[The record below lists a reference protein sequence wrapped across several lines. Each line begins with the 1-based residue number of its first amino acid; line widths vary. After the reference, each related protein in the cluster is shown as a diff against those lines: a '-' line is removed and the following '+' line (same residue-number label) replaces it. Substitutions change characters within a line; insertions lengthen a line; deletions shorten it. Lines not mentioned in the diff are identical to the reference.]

1 MWKLTI
7 EDDEQKATTLPLSHD
22 EYAVGRD
29 ETNSIRL
36 TDRNISRRHMVLRR
50 NADGWI
56 VRDLQSYNGT
66 WVNGNRVAGEQHV
79 GHNDTIQLGDYR
91 LEFSDE
97 AKIAPQTATLPGGVP
112 AVVTP
117 PPHQRPDRLVVVVGP
132 SPGQEFPLDRERFT
146 LGRAEEMTISINHSS
161 VSRHHA
167 DLIALGGGR
176 YEIMDRQSANGI
188 RINGQE
194 VRRGLLEAGD
204 ALELGDVRLRFVG
217 AGKVFRGVLDR
228 QMALPAI
235 VGYDGVSSPKAGT
248 KPSGGVGKVVILGVA
263 IGVVAVLAIAAV
275 MHFRGP
281 KTPGPAVDNT
291 AKTVDDPGLKILD
304 DAYALAND
312 GQLGPAHA
320 RIKDIPTT
328 SAALTDPRVK
338 EIEGKWAD
346 EQFAE
351 FDKCGSDEECRKK
364 IIYELASTATLDSER
379 REKALAKLREIVPDA
394 PDPLEVPTSNP
405 FNPKFLPN
413 PTGGFNPTG
422 PGPSAPF
429 IPNPNSTKPTIAPS
443 SLVSADPKAAAKST
457 YDRLYPQLASNRLS
471 IPDLAQLSKACGQLQ
486 MTACQ
491 STCAKQIAE
500 RKKTQK

>member
-7 EDDEQKATTLPLSHD
+7 EDDEQKATELPLAHD

-50 NADGWI
+50 NGDGWL

-79 GHNDTIQLGDYR
+79 GHSDTIQLGDYR
-91 LEFSDE
+91 LEFTDV
-97 AKIAPQTATLPGGVP
+97 ARIAPQTATLPGGIP
-112 AVVTP
+112 AAVVP

-235 VGYDGVSSPKAGT
+235 VGYDGVSSPKAGA
-248 KPSGGVGKVVILGVA
+248 KPSGGVGKVILLGVG
-263 IGVVAVLAIAAV
+263 IGVIAVVVIFAI
-275 MHFRGP
+275 MQLRP
-281 KTPGPAVDNT
+281 KPTAPGTENS
-291 AKTVDDPGLKILD
+291 AKTVDDPGPKILD

-312 GQLGPAHA
+312 NQLAAAHQ
-320 RIKDIPTT
+320 RIKDIPPT
-328 SAALTDPRVK
+328 SSALSDPRVK
-338 EIEGKWAD
+338 EIEGKWAND
-346 EQFAE
+346 LFAQFE
-351 FDKCGSDEECRKK
+351 RCDKTDIECRKK
-364 IIYELASTATLDSER
+364 LVYEIAASPTVDSET
-379 REKALAKLREIVPDA
+379 REKALVKLREIDPDA
-394 PDPLEVPTSNP
+394 PDPLATTTQPTQATVGGGYIPPLGTTP
-405 FNPKFLPN
+405 FGVN
-413 PTGGFNPTG
+413 PTT
-422 PGPSAPF
+422 S
-429 IPNPNSTKPTIAPS
+429 KPTIPPS
-443 SLVSADPKAAAKST
+443 AKVSADPDALAKATVA
-457 YDRLYPQLASNRLS
+457 RLKPQLASKTLS
-471 IPDLAQLSKACGQLQ
+471 IGDLSDLSKACGQLG
-486 MTACQ
+486 MTPCQ
-491 STCAKQIAE
+491 SECGKQIAE
-500 RKKTQK
+500 LRKKK